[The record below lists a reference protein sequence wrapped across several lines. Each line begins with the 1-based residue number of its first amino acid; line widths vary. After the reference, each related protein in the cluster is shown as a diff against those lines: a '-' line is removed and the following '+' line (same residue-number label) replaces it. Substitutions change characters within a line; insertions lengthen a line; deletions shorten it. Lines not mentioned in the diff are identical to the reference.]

1 MLALVF
7 VLLAL
12 GDLAWFVVNAN
23 LGASPV
29 ASDVALYA
37 LQVVPGVASV
47 LFPAAL
53 LARHHDAATRAP
65 VLLLGTIMFAFVQAL
80 FILGAPLQPIFETL
94 TPARAATPSLVP
106 LAELYNGFALLIA
119 ACGLGLMAR
128 GLSLARRYVDRS
140 GPWIEWVV
148 PVATVSATIV
158 GILSASSVSLGDGPI
173 GRTAIAFIAGNV
185 ALGIFRVAVW
195 AYLTASAVRGWQAGE
210 DPIRG
215 WRLAGVA
222 GVVILF
228 ALALVN
234 LGGVLDLQNPT
245 IVQVYGW
252 IAVGAYT
259 LGNVGLL
266 VAFAIGLPSLDG
278 FDDEDD

>member
-1 MLALVF
+1 MLAAVF

-12 GDLAWFVVNAN
+12 GDLAWFVVNADFAATPA
-23 LGASPV
+23 L
-29 ASDVALYA
+29 SDVALYA

-53 LARHHDAATRAP
+53 LARHRDATTRAP
-65 VLLLGTIMFAFVQAL
+65 VLLLGTIMFALVQGL
-80 FILGAPLQPIFETL
+80 FILGGPLQPIFETL
-94 TPARAATPSLVP
+94 TPARDATPSLVP
-106 LAELYNGFALLIA
+106 LAEAYNGFALLIA
-119 ACGLGLMAR
+119 ACGLGLIAR

-140 GPWIEWVV
+140 GPWIELVV
-148 PVATVSATIV
+148 PVATIFATIV
-158 GILSASSVSLGDGPI
+158 GILSASSVSLGEGPI
-173 GRTAIAFIAGNV
+173 GRVAIAFIAGNV
-185 ALGIFRVAVW
+185 ALGILRVAVW
-195 AYLTASAVRGWQAGE
+195 AYLMTSAVRGWQAGE

-222 GVVILF
+222 GGVILF

-245 IVQVYGW
+245 IVAVYGW
-252 IAVGAYT
+252 IAVGAYA
-259 LGNVGLL
+259 LGNIGLL
-266 VAFAIGLPSLDG
+266 LSFAIGLPSLDR